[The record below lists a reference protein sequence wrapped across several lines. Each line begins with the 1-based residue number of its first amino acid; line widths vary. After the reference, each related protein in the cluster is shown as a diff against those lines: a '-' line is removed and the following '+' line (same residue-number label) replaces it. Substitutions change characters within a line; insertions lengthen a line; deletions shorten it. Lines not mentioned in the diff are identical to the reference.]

1 LLSLSHRKLANMG
14 VTKVDSA
21 YNGFE
26 AVELAENKRYMCE
39 GGIFL
44 NYRPRHLE
52 NGNICKFGG
61 RGGLG

>member
-1 LLSLSHRKLANMG
+1 MG